1 MIATVTMLR
10 AYLELVRPANVTT
23 ALADVLAGAAVAGST
38 LGGVPGPATLLP
50 LLAST
55 ACLYAGGI
63 VLNDVFDRHV
73 DRVER
78 PERPIP
84 SGRVPVRAAAA
95 LGGVLLAA
103 GVGAA
108 ALATAAAVGVAAVIA
123 ALVLAYDAAGKR
135 SAAIAPVNMGLC
147 RAVNLLLG
155 MAAAPDALA
164 KCWPLALIPFVYI
177 AGVTTLSRGEVH
189 GGGRAAP
196 IGASL
201 AVAVA
206 LGLLL
211 GVALRSEQHALPAVV
226 LAGAAA
232 WRLAVPFAMAVRQPA
247 PAVIRGAVRRGILTL
262 ALLDATIAAAYAG
275 PVYAAIVLATGLVAG
290 LLARM
295 FAVT

>member
-1 MIATVTMLR
+1 MLR

-23 ALADVLAGAAVAGST
+23 ALADVLAGGAVAG
-38 LGGVPGPATLLP
+38 VPPAAMLVP
-50 LLAST
+50 LLVST

-63 VLNDVFDRHV
+63 VLNDVFDRDV

-95 LGGVLLAA
+95 LGALLLAA

-108 ALATAAAVGVAAVIA
+108 ALATTAAAGVAGSIA

-135 SAAIAPVNMGLC
+135 SAAIAPINMGLC
-147 RAVNLLLG
+147 RAGNLLLG
-155 MAAAPDALA
+155 MAAAPETLA
-164 KCWPLALIPFVYI
+164 ACWPLAVIPFIYI
-177 AGVTTLSRGEVH
+177 AGITALSRGEVH

-196 IGASL
+196 MGAAL
-201 AVAVA
+201 AVGVA
-206 LGLLL
+206 LALLL
-211 GVALRSEQHALPAVV
+211 TVALRSDRHALPAVV

-232 WRLAVPFAMAVRQPA
+232 WRLAVPFASAVRRPA
-247 PAVIRGAVRRGILTL
+247 PAAIRGAVRRGILTL
-262 ALLDATIAAAYAG
+262 VLVDATIAAAYAG
-275 PVYAAIVLATGLVAG
+275 PVYAALVLGTGVVAG
-290 LLARM
+290 LLARV